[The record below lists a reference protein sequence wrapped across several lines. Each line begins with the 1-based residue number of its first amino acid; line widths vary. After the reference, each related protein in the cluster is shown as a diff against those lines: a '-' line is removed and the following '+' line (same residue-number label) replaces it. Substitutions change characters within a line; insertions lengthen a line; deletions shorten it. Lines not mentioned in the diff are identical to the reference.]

1 MGVPGMRYAKSF
13 IPVICWLCTF
23 VADQFGTNAA
33 VRTDFS
39 LRTPYSIT
47 LPNISPDRRQEL
59 ESMLP
64 TLDARVQSDPANP
77 DAYCARA
84 VVFLEL
90 GKWNLAISDA
100 GKAIRLDPQS
110 SKAHA
115 CLGTALAVMGEHE
128 LAVPE
133 LAKSIDLGADKSTT
147 YKMLAMCRIGL
158 RDFDGAHRDLD
169 AAIATANDEK
179 LLDEKLL
186 SLPGVLSRNFSRFSF
201 SPGGNDRQTISRCR
215 TAMTD
220 TTIQARVHGD
230 RCTRWLLIAIGI
242 YSGLLVS
249 LLNVHILSSGST
261 QERAIILMADGLI
274 LFWIIIG
281 GSLTP
286 WLRRWL
292 VPRLTAIPIGWR
304 LRFVLLC
311 TAMAL
316 LEEVITT
323 SMTNLA
329 PLLGTT
335 PEEAHI
341 TASTN
346 YFVVVCFHSVV
357 VFVPMFAAWAWMLSR
372 WDFSPLKVLLLF
384 GITGS
389 IAEASMNP
397 PI

>member
-100 GKAIRLDPQS
+100 GNAIRLDPQS

-179 LLDEKLL
+179 LHRGMLHALRGLVRFVKGDAKNAATDFDQVLQTHPYSPSAYQVRGMFHLMQQDDQKAIADFEQALRLDNPRAPRYRTFVALL
-186 SLPGVLSRNFSRFSF
+186 SAGGLPVEEAESPDLAHGLCERTDWKNWLALAIYADWLFEQGRYDEGAEWLSKSIELAPDNMRDRLRERQQFHQRRSPF
-201 SPGGNDRQTISRCR
+201 SPPG
-215 TAMTD
+215 
-220 TTIQARVHGD
+220 
-230 RCTRWLLIAIGI
+230 
-242 YSGLLVS
+242 Y
-249 LLNVHILSSGST
+249 
-261 QERAIILMADGLI
+261 
-274 LFWIIIG
+274 
-281 GSLTP
+281 
-286 WLRRWL
+286 
-292 VPRLTAIPIGWR
+292 
-304 LRFVLLC
+304 
-311 TAMAL
+311 
-316 LEEVITT
+316 
-323 SMTNLA
+323 
-329 PLLGTT
+329 
-335 PEEAHI
+335 
-341 TASTN
+341 
-346 YFVVVCFHSVV
+346 
-357 VFVPMFAAWAWMLSR
+357 
-372 WDFSPLKVLLLF
+372 
-384 GITGS
+384 
-389 IAEASMNP
+389 
-397 PI
+397 